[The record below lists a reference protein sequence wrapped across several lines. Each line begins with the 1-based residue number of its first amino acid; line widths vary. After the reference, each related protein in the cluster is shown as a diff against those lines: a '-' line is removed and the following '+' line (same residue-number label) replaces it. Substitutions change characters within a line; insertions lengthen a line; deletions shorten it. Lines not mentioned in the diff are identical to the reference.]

1 MQQPMREDILI
12 GRVTD
17 GEATPGDWRE
27 LETMAGADSGV
38 WSRLANA
45 QRAHAD
51 LARAVDDELTV
62 AELVASPAHEA
73 TRGGMTPVAMRW
85 RAYTGWAAAAALS
98 LAWAGANGLNVRAAG
113 PGGANSAGVVPLST
127 DELFSQYVNK
137 GKQQGVVLDELP
149 MVLVESRPA
158 TATGGVADPAGR
170 VEVVFVRRTLERAV
184 VNDLYRV
191 GRDEHGEPTPVPV
204 NVSVLRGGRE
214 L

>member
-73 TRGGMTPVAMRW
+73 MRGGMTPVAMRW
-85 RAYTGWAAAAALS
+85 RAYTGWAAAAALA
-98 LAWAGANGLNVRAAG
+98 LAWAGANGLGLRAPSLAG
-113 PGGANSAGVVPLST
+113 GNIAGIPLST

-137 GKQQGVVLDELP
+137 GKAQGVVLDELP

-158 TATGGVADPAGR
+158 TAQGGIADPAGR

-191 GRDEHGEPTPVPV
+191 GRDEHGEPTPVPM
-204 NVSVLRGGRE
+204 NVSVLRGGRD